1 MYFVVLG
8 NVYLLRRV
16 ALLIYPMSFILYALV
31 NHVKDFLCIRVLT
44 FCDDAQGGTKLVSYR
59 SLRAAHASG

>member
-8 NVYLLRRV
+8 NVCLLRRV